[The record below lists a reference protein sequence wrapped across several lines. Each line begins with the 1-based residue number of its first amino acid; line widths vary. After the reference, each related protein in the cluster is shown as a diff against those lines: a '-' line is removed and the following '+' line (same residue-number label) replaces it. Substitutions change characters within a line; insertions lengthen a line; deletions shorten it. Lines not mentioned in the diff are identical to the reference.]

1 MSSRPFLQPYQVPGE
16 AQYERKVTSRKGGTM
31 PVEVGKPAPDVK
43 AEYWVRGA
51 RSPNTLALSE
61 FGGRWVVLFFYPR
74 DFTFICPT
82 EIAAFA
88 TLHADFE
95 RENAGVIGASTDS
108 FYSHKAWFESDPRLK
123 DVAYPVIA
131 DTSHEVSRQF
141 GVLHEDGAAKRGTF
155 IVDPEGILA
164 YVAVTHD
171 NVGRNVDDTLRVL
184 QALRTGELCPAGWRP
199 GQATLTGQE
208 DWLAKAFPTLP
219 DDVVERIAGQVER
232 LEVPAGEV
240 VIRQGEPADRLYVIA
255 RGDVEVTRHD
265 PERGDVTIGR
275 LGPGQFF
282 GEVGLMTESRRTASV
297 RADGPASLL
306 ALSRG
311 AFTVMLQESE
321 ATAAELTRVV
331 RERLAKT

>member
-1 MSSRPFLQPYQVPGE
+1 
-16 AQYERKVTSRKGGTM
+16 M
-31 PVEVGKPAPDVK
+31 PVQVGKPAPDVK

-51 RSPNTLALSE
+51 RSPNILSPSE
-61 FGGRWVVLFFYPR
+61 FGGKWVVLFFYPR

-88 TLHADFE
+88 TLHADFR
-95 RENAGVIGASTDS
+95 RENAVVIGASTDS

-141 GVLHEDGAAKRGTF
+141 GVLHEDGAAMRGTF
-155 IVDPEGILA
+155 IIDPEGILA
-164 YVAVTHD
+164 YLATTHD
-171 NVGRNVDDTLRVL
+171 NVGRNVDETLRVL

-199 GQATLTGQE
+199 GQATLTSQE

-219 DDVVERIAGQVER
+219 DDVVARIAGQMER
-232 LEVPAGEV
+232 LEVPADEV
-240 VIRQGEPADRLYVIA
+240 VIRQGDPADRLYVIA
-255 RGDVEVTRHD
+255 RGEVDVTRHD
-265 PERGDVTIGR
+265 SEQGEVTVAQ

-297 RADGPASLL
+297 RARTDASLL
-306 ALSRG
+306 ALNQG
-311 AFTVMLQESE
+311 AFTEMLQESE
-321 ATAAELTRVV
+321 TTAAELTQVV
-331 RERLAKT
+331 RERLALVKA